1 MMTNYIF
8 MIPTLDSHVLKK
20 AKDHYSNTFNNYN
33 YNLRMNVNSV
43 VHGKVAK
50 FNLRGK
56 KCGKLTFRLDFER
69 VAHDQDCIIVVHI
82 LFH

>member
-1 MMTNYIF
+1 

-33 YNLRMNVNSV
+33 YNYNLRMNVNSV
-43 VHGKVAK
+43 EHGRVAK
-50 FNLRGK
+50 FNHHDK
-56 KCGKLTFRLDFER
+56 KCGILTFRLDFER
-69 VAHDQDCIIVVHI
+69 VAHDQDSIVVVHI